1 MSQTE
6 WPLGVRPKAL
16 KTPISES
23 KEGRRLLEGANGAAG
38 GQAHATPS
46 FLNKREQGW
55 SWGAG
60 VARAVASQ
68 DAEIQLNARAQAL
81 ISRAVI

>member
-1 MSQTE
+1 VGRKPSKPLSQRK
-6 WPLGVRPKAL
+6 PAGFLRRQQ
-16 KTPISES
+16 
-23 KEGRRLLEGANGAAG
+23 GRRWSS
-38 GQAHATPS
+38 TRDPS

-81 ISRAVI
+81 TSLSEFNVDDESDKVCR